1 MKERLTAQAIDGTL
15 TYDANIF
22 LEKEVRYQSRL
33 MLIDG
38 RLEEYARR
46 YLPGTRN
53 VSGVMNGWL
62 NLTGRGMDT
71 NRMTGNGQFRI
82 SPAALY
88 ELPILVKVFQVLTLA
103 GPDHTAFQFAFVDFD
118 LANNQFVFNTIDLTG
133 ESLRL
138 QGRGTAGF
146 DGRLN
151 LDFYSE
157 LPRARLPWPVVNLIN
172 PVLDQATKDW
182 VRVEVRGKTGNP
194 DVKAKPLPVLEDSVK
209 RFLGILGNGMP
220 TLPADRQIRSPFG
233 RRK

>member
-1 MKERLTAQAIDGTL
+1 
-15 TYDANIF
+15 
-22 LEKEVRYQSRL
+22 
-33 MLIDG
+33 
-38 RLEEYARR
+38 
-46 YLPGTRN
+46 
-53 VSGVMNGWL
+53 
-62 NLTGRGMDT
+62 
-71 NRMTGNGQFRI
+71 MTGTGQLRI

-88 ELPILVKVFQVLTLA
+88 ELPILVRVFQVLTLA
-103 GPDHTAFQFAFVDFD
+103 GPERAAFQFAFVDFD

-146 DGRLN
+146 DGRLL

-182 VRVEVRGKTGNP
+182 IRVEVRGKTGNP

-220 TLPADRQIRSPFG
+220 ALPADRQIRSPFG